1 MKRLFD
7 LDGTLLWS
15 AEYIKVSYSN
25 AYDISGLD
33 IPNFTKNIS
42 NLYSLSLKNYLK
54 LLKVDEVFINDYSSI
69 LSRIKNSSFSKF
81 SNLLIPNYE
90 LVDEL
95 KRNQS
100 TSYIVSNAS
109 FTTAINYLRFLKL
122 SFPKEQIYTREKLI
136 ETKPSKLAY
145 ETLMKLFG
153 NNEEF
158 IVYED
163 SEEGIRSAKE
173 AGIRNIIK
181 VSYDV
186 NGKSWKMKKYVS
198 I

>member
-1 MKRLFD
+1 MKRFFD
-7 LDGTLLWS
+7 LDGTLFWS
-15 AEYIKVSYSN
+15 AEYIKVSYYD
-25 AYDISGLD
+25 AYNSSGLN

-54 LLKVDEVFINDYSSI
+54 LLKVDEVYINDYSSI
-69 LSRIKNSSFSKF
+69 LSRIKNDSFSRF
-81 SNLLIPNYE
+81 SYLLVPNYE
-90 LVDEL
+90 LIDEL
-95 KRNQS
+95 KRNKS

-109 FTTAINYLRFLKL
+109 FKTALNYLKFFKL
-122 SFPKEQIYTREKLI
+122 TFPEEQIYTREKLI

-145 ETLMKLFG
+145 ETLIKLFK

-163 SEEGIRSAKE
+163 SEEGIRSAIE

>member
-1 MKRLFD
+1 MKRFFD
-7 LDGTLLWS
+7 LDGTLFWS
-15 AEYIKVSYSN
+15 AEYIKVSYFN
-25 AYDISGLD
+25 AYSTSGLN

-54 LLKVDEVFINDYSSI
+54 LLKVDEVLINDYSSI
-69 LSRIKNSSFSKF
+69 LSRIKNNSFSKF

-90 LVDEL
+90 LIDEL
-95 KRNQS
+95 KTNQS

-109 FTTAINYLRFLKL
+109 YTTAINYLRFFKL
-122 SFPKEQIYTREKLI
+122 TFPEEQIYTREKLI

-163 SEEGIRSAKE
+163 SEEGIRSAIE
-173 AGIRNIIK
+173 AGIKNIIK

>member
-1 MKRLFD
+1 MKRFFD
-7 LDGTLLWS
+7 LDGTLFWS
-15 AEYIKVSYSN
+15 AEYIKVSYFN
-25 AYDISGLD
+25 AYSTSGLN

-54 LLKVDEVFINDYSSI
+54 LLKVDEVLINDYSSI
-69 LSRIKNSSFSKF
+69 LSRIKNNSFSKF

-90 LVDEL
+90 LIDEL
-95 KRNQS
+95 KTNQS

-109 FTTAINYLRFLKL
+109 YTTAINYLRFFKL
-122 SFPKEQIYTREKLI
+122 TFPEEQIYTREKLI

-145 ETLMKLFG
+145 ETLINLFN

-163 SEEGIRSAKE
+163 SEEGIRSAIE
-173 AGIRNIIK
+173 AGIKNIIK